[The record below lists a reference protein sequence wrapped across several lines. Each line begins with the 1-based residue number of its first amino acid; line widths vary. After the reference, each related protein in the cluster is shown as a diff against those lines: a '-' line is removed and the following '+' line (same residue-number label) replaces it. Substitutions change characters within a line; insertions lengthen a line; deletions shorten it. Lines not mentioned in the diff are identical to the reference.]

1 MILPFFDAEENG
13 TFLAKSE
20 QIWPF
25 LIFEDLS
32 CLRTAFAKFGLLNF
46 FGAGNPASDI
56 LIYVN
61 TERWE
66 GVNLAEVD
74 QKVKGVIIGLD
85 DDLKLKRA
93 LSVTNNIEF
102 LKSYDKELREV
113 SKKLYKVAQDYY
125 TTRTNFAKN
134 NCQVNKMLASLML
147 NENFFKYKNFGIEKL
162 IIVLIKEALENNNI
176 KAIRLIDDWELTRAK
191 YKALDRAMEALKSE
205 QMALMS
211 IMKNTVEGEKFS
223 NVT

>member
-1 MILPFFDAEENG
+1 
-13 TFLAKSE
+13 
-20 QIWPF
+20 
-25 LIFEDLS
+25 
-32 CLRTAFAKFGLLNF
+32 
-46 FGAGNPASDI
+46 
-56 LIYVN
+56 
-61 TERWE
+61 
-66 GVNLAEVD
+66 
-74 QKVKGVIIGLD
+74 
-85 DDLKLKRA
+85 